1 MFIICK
7 ELGTRNT
14 ATNTATMAAIKS
26 SNHGSIKPSNHNIV
40 VLNNSGSRFRNNLPS
55 NHDNNL
61 LNNSGNKPRQQHMG
75 IREEDHAKG
84 VISHVFQDILS
95 LLITTFIQNET
106 HGAISKMYA
115 EVHVKNQTLLR
126 HNNLTS
132 LTITLGTCAYP

>member
-7 ELGTRNT
+7 ELETRNT

-75 IREEDHAKG
+75 IREEG

-115 EVHVKNQTLLR
+115 EVHVKNQTLRR